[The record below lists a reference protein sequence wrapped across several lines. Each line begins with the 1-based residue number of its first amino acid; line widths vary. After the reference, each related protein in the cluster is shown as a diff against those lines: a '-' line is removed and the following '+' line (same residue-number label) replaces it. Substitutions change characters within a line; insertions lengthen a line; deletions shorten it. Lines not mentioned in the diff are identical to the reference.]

1 MSANHAFDDLV
12 VYDQWDE
19 RIRTGDDEALRDL
32 RFASDGCGVFSFCNA
47 VHALNGSLPDA
58 VRVGQWAMHIGAY
71 RPGEKGTYRKV
82 LYDNVEQELGEEL
95 GFRVAGQFFGTI
107 ADERLVDHLL
117 SGGTAVAHVPNH
129 FLALVGYDP
138 QTASYHVI
146 DSKVS
151 LRRRLR
157 RDSWVAADRLS
168 SGFACVD
175 WYVLL
180 EKR

>member
-1 MSANHAFDDLV
+1 MNHAFNDLV
-12 VYDQWDE
+12 VYDQWDD
-19 RIRTGDDEALRDL
+19 RIRTSDDEALQDL
-32 RFASDGCGVFSFCNA
+32 RFASAGCGIFSFCNA
-47 VHALNGSLPDA
+47 IHALNGNPPDA
-58 VRVGQWAMHIGAY
+58 VRIGQWAMRIGAY
-71 RPGEKGTYRKV
+71 RPNEKGTYRKV
-82 LYDNVEQELGEEL
+82 LYDNVEQEFGEEL
-95 GFRVAGQFFGTI
+95 GFRVTGQFYGTI
-107 ADERLVDHLL
+107 ADERLADHLL

-138 QTASYHVI
+138 QAASYHVI

-157 RDSWVAADRLS
+157 RDSWVAADKLLS
-168 SGFACVD
+168 GPTCVD

>member
-1 MSANHAFDDLV
+1 VAVNSSSNDPL
-12 VYDQWDE
+12 VYDQWDK
-19 RIRTGDDEALRDL
+19 RIRVNDDEALRDL
-32 RFASDGCGVFSFCNA
+32 RFASAGCGVFSFCNA

-58 VRVGQWAMHIGAY
+58 VRIGQWAMRIGAY
-71 RPGEKGTYRKV
+71 RPHEKGTYRKI
-82 LYDNVEQELGEEL
+82 LYDNVEQELGDEL
-95 GFRVAGQFFGTI
+95 GFHVTGQFFGTI
-107 ADERLVDHLL
+107 ADERLADHLL

-138 QTASYHVI
+138 QAASYHVI

-157 RDSWVAADRLS
+157 RDSWVAADKLS

-180 EKR
+180 ERR